1 LSLTKAHTE
10 GRRGEGEWCEHTSA
24 GGKLCGNQC
33 GWCGAWETGEERW
46 VAGRKW
52 AGEVCGAGFI
62 RIDGSYDRLKG
73 SFHKP

>member
-1 LSLTKAHTE
+1 
-10 GRRGEGEWCEHTSA
+10 
-24 GGKLCGNQC
+24 
-33 GWCGAWETGEERW
+33 